1 MFCPIFINKQENNMK
16 NNIII
21 SVLVSILIIIFNSC
35 ETSKSAPPIAKE
47 NNIVDEYYGVKVD
60 DPYRYMENLDDAEVQ
75 QWIKGQAEYAS
86 KILSK
91 IPGRAKLINRLQ
103 ELDSGKPFSTYSITR
118 FVDGTRYYMKRM
130 AGENVAKLFV
140 RYTGNNDE
148 QLLIDTEKIKSE
160 DNQHFSIN
168 FYSASPDGKYVVY
181 GLAKGGS
188 EQTIIHILDTESG
201 ENLSETIDRIEPYY
215 NKPRWMS
222 DESGFFYSRLQ
233 KVSPDDP
240 ETEIYKKSRA
250 YFHKL
255 GTSVKDDIEVMG
267 YDLSDRVPIGE
278 VDFPSI
284 YIPSNSDYAVAKI
297 QHGDANEISIYTTPI
312 QSLLDNDIP
321 WVKVCD
327 AGDEVTT
334 FSVFNN
340 NIYLQTAKNAPRFKV
355 VQTSLNNP
363 NFKTANVI
371 IEESDMVI
379 DYIASA
385 NDALYCG
392 MIDGGFN
399 RIARLG
405 YYGESRVE
413 LLDLPNNAAGYIVSA
428 TPQLDGVLIYTNSWT
443 KGSLIYNYNP
453 NQGSYIDSG
462 FMPKGKFDDLPGL
475 TSKEVKVKSHDGVMV
490 PLSIIYKSDIQL
502 NGNNPALIIGY
513 GAYGSSNGVYFNPL
527 NIAWIEQGGVYA
539 IAHVR
544 GGGEYGK
551 EWHLAGQKLTKP
563 NTWKDFI
570 ACSEYL
576 IGKGY
581 TSKELIAGQGG
592 SAGGILIGRAIT
604 ERPDLYAAA
613 LIGVGVL
620 DAIRFET
627 TTNGVPNIPEFE
639 TVKNED
645 GFKGLLAMSSY
656 HHVKDGVEYPAVLLT
671 HGMND
676 PRVEPWMS
684 AKMTARL
691 QAATGS
697 NKPILF
703 RVEFGAGHG
712 VGSTRSQYLEQLADQ
727 WAFLLWQ
734 FDKKI

>member
-1 MFCPIFINKQENNMK
+1 MK

-21 SVLVSILIIIFNSC
+21 SVMVSILIIVFNSC
-35 ETSKSAPPIAKE
+35 ETSKSGPPIAKE
-47 NNIVDEYYGVKVD
+47 NNIVDIYYGVKVD
-60 DPYRYMENLDDAEVQ
+60 DPYRYMENLEDIEVQ
-75 QWIKGQAEYAS
+75 QWIMGQAEYAS

-91 IPGRAKLINRLQ
+91 IPGRSKLINRLQ

-118 FVDGTRYYMKRM
+118 FIDGTLYYMKRM

-148 QLLIDTEKIKSE
+148 QLLIDPEKIISE
-160 DNQHFSIN
+160 DGEHFSLR
-168 FYSASPDGKYVVY
+168 YYTPSPNGRFLAY
-181 GLAKGGS
+181 GLDKGGS

-215 NKPRWMS
+215 NKPRWMP
-222 DESGFFYSRLQ
+222 DNSGFFYARLQ
-233 KVSPDDP
+233 KVSPEDP

-255 GTSVKDDIEVMG
+255 GTSVKNDIEVMG
-267 YDLSDRVPIGE
+267 YNLSDRVPLGE

-297 QHGDANEISIYTTPI
+297 KHGDANEISIYTAPV
-312 QSLLDNDIP
+312 QSLLENGIP

-327 AGDEVTT
+327 ASDEVTE

-363 NFKTANVI
+363 NFETAKVI
-371 IEESDMVI
+371 IEESDVVI
-379 DYIASA
+379 DYITSA

-405 YYGESRVE
+405 YYGKSRIE
-413 LLDLPNNAAGYIVSA
+413 LLELPNNAAGYIVSA
-428 TPQLDGVLIYTNSWT
+428 TQQLDGVLIYTNSWT

-462 FMPKGKFDDLPGL
+462 LMPKGKFDDLPGL
-475 TSKEVKVKSHDGVMV
+475 ISKEVKVKSHDGVMV
-490 PLSIIYKSDIQL
+490 PLTIIYKSDIQL

-513 GAYGSSNGVYFNPL
+513 GAYGISYGVYFNPL
-527 NIAWIEQGGVYA
+527 NIAWIEQGGVFA

-570 ACSEYL
+570 ACSEHL
-576 IGKGY
+576 IEKGY
-581 TSKELIAGQGG
+581 TSKELLAGQGG

-604 ERPDLYAAA
+604 ERPNLYAAA

-620 DAIRFET
+620 DAVRSET
-627 TTNGVPNIPEFE
+627 TTNGVPNIPEMG
-639 TVKNED
+639 TVENED
-645 GFKGLLAMSSY
+645 GFKGLYEMSSY
-656 HHVKDGVEYPAVLLT
+656 HHVIDGVEYPAVLLT

-691 QAATGS
+691 QKATTS
-697 NKPILF
+697 DKPILF
-703 RVEFGAGHG
+703 RVEYGAGHG
-712 VGSTRSQYLEQLADQ
+712 IGSTRSQYLEQKADQ

-734 FDKKI
+734 FGLSN